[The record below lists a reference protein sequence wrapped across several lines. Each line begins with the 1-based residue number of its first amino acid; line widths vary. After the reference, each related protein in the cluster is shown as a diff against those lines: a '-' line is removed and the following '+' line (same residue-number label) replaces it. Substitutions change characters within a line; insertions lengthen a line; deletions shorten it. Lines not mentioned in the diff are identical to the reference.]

1 MKQTHLLTTVGIVVQ
16 SLCKEC
22 ICISKGNMHL
32 PYDLA
37 ISYYVLTL
45 NEWKHAFAKIYTWIF
60 QNNFVKNRKWLRFH
74 QPLKNETNYK
84 ILFNNKNEPSGH
96 HTTTWM
102 SLKSMF
108 NDRNQVSTWN
118 ARKGRTIALGNKPE
132 SARGWKSGWTD
143 YEAAHGQ
150 CCRWNCSVPW

>member
-1 MKQTHLLTTVGIVVQ
+1 MYLYLKREYAFTIWPGNLILCIDSKWMKTCFCKDLHLN
-16 SLCKEC
+16 
-22 ICISKGNMHL
+22 ISKQL
-32 PYDLA
+32 YL
-37 ISYYVLTL
+37 
-45 NEWKHAFAKIYTWIF
+45 
-60 QNNFVKNRKWLRFH
+60 VKNRKWLRFH

-102 SLKSMF
+102 SLKSML